1 MKAFLVENEKNLREV
16 LKKLLKIHCPEV
28 EIVGEADSVESA
40 LERIPKHNFDI
51 LFLDIEMDDGTG
63 LDLLSQLSKRMFH
76 LIFVTAYDKY
86 AIHAFRFSAVD
97 YLLKPVDPDALE
109 AAIEKV
115 KALQQKELE
124 TRQLNALIQNLS
136 PLSNKKK
143 KIVVNDKSNLFFID
157 LEDVYYLQARG
168 AYTEICLKDKIIFTS
183 KNLKNYEEILLDA
196 GFVRTHN
203 SFIVNLSH
211 VVKLNKSDNL
221 LELKNNKSVS
231 VSARKKE
238 ILISEMKRYSMFS

>member
-16 LKKLLKIHCPEV
+16 LKKLLQIHCPEV
-28 EIVGEADSVESA
+28 EVVGEADSVTSA
-40 LERIPKHNFDI
+40 LEAIPQHEFDL

-63 LDLLSQLSKRMFH
+63 LDLLSQLKKRSFH
-76 LIFVTAYDKY
+76 VIFVTAYDKY
-86 AIHAFRFSAVD
+86 AIHAFRFSAID

-109 AAIEKV
+109 SAIAKV
-115 KALQQKELE
+115 KELQQKEME
-124 TRQLNALIQNLS
+124 TQQLNALIQNLN
-136 PLSNKKK
+136 PPNGRRK

-168 AYTEICLKDKIIFTS
+168 AYTEICLKDKVIFTS

-203 SFIVNLSH
+203 SYIVNLSH

-231 VSARKKE
+231 VSARKKDV
-238 ILISEMKRYSMFS
+238 LISEMKRYTMF

>member
-16 LKKLLKIHCPEV
+16 LKKLLQIHCPEV
-28 EIVGEADSVESA
+28 EVVGEADSVTTA
-40 LERIPKHNFDI
+40 LEAIPQHEFDI

-63 LDLLSQLSKRMFH
+63 LDLLAQLKKRSFH
-76 LIFVTAYDKY
+76 VIFVTAYDKY
-86 AIHAFRFSAVD
+86 AIHAFRFSAID

-109 AAIEKV
+109 SAIAKV
-115 KALQQKELE
+115 KELQQKEME
-124 TRQLNALIQNLS
+124 TQQLNALIQNLN
-136 PLSNKKK
+136 PPNGRKK

-168 AYTEICLKDKIIFTS
+168 AYTEICLKDKVIFTS

-203 SFIVNLSH
+203 SYIVNLSH

-221 LELKNNKSVS
+221 L
-231 VSARKKE
+231 
-238 ILISEMKRYSMFS
+238 

>member
-16 LKKLLKIHCPEV
+16 LKKLLQIHCPDVEV
-28 EIVGEADSVESA
+28 VGEADSVNSA
-40 LERIPKHNFDI
+40 LEAIPQHEFDI

-63 LDLLSQLSKRMFH
+63 LDLLSQLKQRSFH
-76 LIFVTAYDKY
+76 VIFVTAYDKY
-86 AIHAFRFSAVD
+86 AIHAFRFSAID

-109 AAIEKV
+109 SAIAKV
-115 KALQQKELE
+115 KELQQKKME
-124 TRQLNALIQNLS
+124 TQQLNALIQNLN
-136 PLSNKKK
+136 PPNGRKK
-143 KIVVNDKSNLFFID
+143 KIVVNDKSSLFFID

-168 AYTEICLKDKIIFTS
+168 AYTEICLKDKVIFTS

-203 SFIVNLSH
+203 SYIVNLSH

-231 VSARKKE
+231 VSARKKDV
-238 ILISEMKRYSMFS
+238 LISEMKRYSMF

>member
-1 MKAFLVENEKNLREV
+1 VRAFLVDNEKNLRQV
-16 LKKLLKIHCPEV
+16 LKKLIQIHCPEV
-28 EIVGEADSVESA
+28 EIIGEADSVASA
-40 LERIPKHNFDI
+40 LQLIPQHHFDI

-63 LDLLSQLSKRMFH
+63 LDLLSQLNQRPFH
-76 LIFVTAYDKY
+76 VIFVTAYDKY
-86 AIHAFRFSAVD
+86 AVHAFRFSAID

-109 AAIEKV
+109 DAISKV
-115 KALQQKELE
+115 KNLKKREVE
-124 TRQLNALIQNLS
+124 TLHLSTLIENLS
-136 PLSNKKK
+136 QPTGRKR

-157 LEDVYYLQARG
+157 LEEVYYLQARG
-168 AYTEICLKDKIIFTS
+168 AYTEICLKDKVIFTS

-221 LELKNNKSVS
+221 LELKNNKSVA
-231 VSARKKE
+231 VSARKKDL
-238 ILISEMKRYSMFS
+238 LISEMKRYSMR